1 MISKIIQM
9 EIKFFALLM
18 IAGVCFITLSCDD
31 GGGRREVPRPCVTRE
46 ELAKS
51 GCVATDIFL
60 SPGLCE
66 PLECV
71 SETMEFRLPPENA
84 EDCDVP
90 EACDFIRCNNARL
103 VFTGLTINEEGNVEG
118 TVIVNIDQFS
128 EPFVCF

>member
-1 MISKIIQM
+1 MISKVIPVK
-9 EIKFFALLM
+9 IKFFALLM
-18 IAGVCFITLSCDD
+18 IVRVCFIAHSCDD
-31 GGGRREVPRPCVTRE
+31 SGGRREAPRPCVTRK

-51 GCVATDIFL
+51 GCVAPDIFL

-66 PLECV
+66 LLECV
-71 SETMEFRLPPENA
+71 SETMEFTLPPENA

-90 EACDFIRCNNARL
+90 EACDFLRCNNARL